1 MERVVKHGQIDMI
14 CKHFIALVS
23 KHSSA
28 KQFQTLQVGKIQRHL
43 YCTRAHIYQ
52 VLAPDPPRTKKT
64 ALDWEKL
71 IEGNFMERP
80 LRLALGEEL
89 SALSIFI

>member
-23 KHSSA
+23 N
-28 KQFQTLQVGKIQRHL
+28 
-43 YCTRAHIYQ
+43 RAHFI
-52 VLAPDPPRTKKT
+52 APDPPRTKKT